1 MYPEVR
7 VAKIEGG
14 VKLKWGTLTKIAK
27 RRKVSMTHIRL
38 VAKGEREG
46 SAGVV
51 AINSNTPE
59 TERDTAIRPVLCHRR
74 KSEGRYCPR
83 ADNGEG

>member
-1 MYPEVR
+1 M
-7 VAKIEGG
+7 AKIEGG

-51 AINSNTPE
+51 AAILREFQKQALDESTGAHAMQK
-59 TERDTAIRPVLCHRR
+59 TA
-74 KSEGRYCPR
+74 
-83 ADNGEG
+83 

>member
-1 MYPEVR
+1 M
-7 VAKIEGG
+7 AKIEGG

-51 AINSNTPE
+51 AAILREFQKQALDDASGT
-59 TERDTAIRPVLCHRR
+59 DKHQTA
-74 KSEGRYCPR
+74 
-83 ADNGEG
+83 A

>member
-1 MYPEVR
+1 M
-7 VAKIEGG
+7 AKIEGG

-51 AINSNTPE
+51 A
-59 TERDTAIRPVLCHRR
+59 AILREFQKQALDNATG
-74 KSEGRYCPR
+74 SEGPKR
-83 ADNGEG
+83 AA